1 MNKSISSFV
10 FGAIAVVAMGHS
22 GQAAAAST
30 WNLGTTCDPSPAQAA
45 YTAGGNTVTCS
56 TGMPAET
63 ITATAYS
70 NAGATTGT
78 TGNFIRAS
86 MGDFSTSGIGAYS
99 GANDTGYDSQHAF
112 DNVTTGCASGT
123 GATATQS
130 GTLACGG
137 SQEFMLINFG
147 PYKVNLTNISIG
159 YRSVD
164 ADVAILRWDGA
175 DTSAAAMNT
184 LITGRN
190 TASLIGS
197 GWTLVGTESL
207 DSTPDTTV
215 VNLGGKVSS
224 WFIVSTYFGTTATS
238 TAGSLDT
245 GNDRFKISGLT
256 GNVCT
261 SGVYIGGNQGNGG
274 TCGGTTPEPGS
285 LALVGVAL
293 LGVTAARRRI
303 FGRR

>member
-1 MNKSISSFV
+1 MNKSITSFV

-30 WNLGTTCDPSPAQAA
+30 WNLGTDCNPAPAQGA
-45 YTAGGNTVTCS
+45 YTAGGNTVTCA
-56 TGMPAET
+56 TGIPAET

-70 NAGATTGT
+70 NAAAGG

-86 MGDFSTSGIGAYS
+86 IGDFNTNGVGAYS
-99 GANDTGYDSQHAF
+99 GSGETGTDSQHAF
-112 DNVTTGCASGT
+112 DNVTTSCGGGT
-123 GATATQS
+123 GTV
-130 GTLACGG
+130 GTGGCGG

-147 PYKVNLTNISIG
+147 PYKVNLTNVSIG

-175 DTSAAAMNT
+175 DTTAANMD
-184 LITGRN
+184 LLLKGKN

-207 DSTPDTTV
+207 DSQPDTTV

-224 WFIVSTYFGTTATS
+224 WFIVSTYFGTAATS
-238 TAGSLDT
+238 TAGTLDV

-256 GNVCT
+256 GSVCT
-261 SGVYIGGNQGNGG
+261 SGVYNGGNQGNGG
-274 TCGGTTPEPGS
+274 TCGGSTPEPGS
-285 LALVGVAL
+285 LALVGVAM
-293 LGVTAARRRI
+293 LGFTAARRRI